1 MGTPGTDACAS
12 PLDGTLTCSAR
23 TTAIL
28 RHPPWDSTSITLLL
42 FMRTPT
48 RLIYVI
54 AAVAACGGV
63 QSTGSSA
70 ARSGLLQLPVLD
82 SARMVNDVARLAH
95 DSMAGRGVMTP
106 ENAEARAWLA
116 AEFQRIGLTPVGDS
130 YLHPFVDPRGTPVDT
145 LRGANVLGMVRG
157 TRFPDR
163 LIVVSAHYD
172 HVGTRNGQIYNGADD
187 NASGTAAVLAMA
199 AHFRAHAPLH
209 TLLFALWDAEE
220 SGLAGSRSFVAMPPV
235 PLASIA
241 ANVNLDMVSRNDRG
255 ELYAA
260 GGFHYPRLRPIVD
273 SLIPLALVTLRQ
285 GHDSGGGHD
294 DWTGQSDHAAFHA
307 RKIPFMYFGVE
318 DHPDYHK
325 PTDDVE
331 RIQPGFYLRAVR
343 TIAGFVE
350 RLDRSLADGG

>member
-1 MGTPGTDACAS
+1 MY
-12 PLDGTLTCSAR
+12 PLSR
-23 TTAIL
+23 FF
-28 RHPPWDSTSITLLL
+28 S
-42 FMRTPT
+42 
-48 RLIYVI
+48 VI
-54 AAVAACGGV
+54 AAAAACGGV

-70 ARSGLLQLPVLD
+70 DPAAALQQLPVLD
-82 SARMVNDVARLAH
+82 SARMVNDLARLAH
-95 DSMAGRGVMTP
+95 DSMAGRGAMTP
-106 ENAEARAWLA
+106 ENAKARAWLA
-116 AEFQRIGLTPVGDS
+116 AELKRIGLTPVGADFV
-130 YLHPFVDPRGTPVDT
+130 HPFADPRGTPVDT

-199 AHFRAHAPLH
+199 AYFKEHAPLH
-209 TLLFALWDAEE
+209 SLLFALWDAEE
-220 SGLAGSRSFVAMPPV
+220 SGLAGSRSFVARPPV
-235 PLASIA
+235 PLATIA

-260 GGFHYPRLRPIVD
+260 GGFHYPQLRPIVD
-273 SLIPLALVTLRQ
+273 SLIPLATVTLRQ
-285 GHDSGGGHD
+285 GHDSGGGHN
-294 DWTGQSDHAAFHA
+294 DWTSQSDHAAFHA
-307 RKIPFMYFGVE
+307 VKIPFMYFGVE

-343 TIAGFVE
+343 TIAGFIE
-350 RLDRSLADGG
+350 RLDRTLTDGG